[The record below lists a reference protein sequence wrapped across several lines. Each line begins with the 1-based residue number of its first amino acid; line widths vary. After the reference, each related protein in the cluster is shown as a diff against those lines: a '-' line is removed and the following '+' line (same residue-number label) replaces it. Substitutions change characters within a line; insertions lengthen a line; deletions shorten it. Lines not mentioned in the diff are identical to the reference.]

1 MKLDTFIIGHLSID
15 EIVLLNGDTSFSAG
29 GAVVYSTFSAV
40 AAGNNNVGI
49 LIKTGKKEKMI
60 IDLLPV
66 RSENLNWIESKAGT
80 TSIRNEFLDD
90 KFERRI
96 TKAICQGD
104 KITLEDIPKD
114 VSSKVFQLAG
124 LMYGDYEDE
133 MIPELAKRGKVA
145 LDMQC
150 YLRRPD
156 KDTREMVY
164 GDWDRK
170 KEFFPYI
177 TYLKTDAAEAEILTG
192 ETDRR
197 KAAKMM
203 VDWGVKEALITH
215 NTEVLVYDGKD
226 YYTCP
231 LMPKSLAGRTGRG
244 DTTFAAYITERERCG
259 IQEALNYASALVSL
273 KIATPGPFKGNRA
286 DVEEFMRENFK

>member
-1 MKLDTFIIGHLSID
+1 MKLDTFIIGHLCID
-15 EIVLLNGDTSFSAG
+15 EIVSLEGDTSLSVG
-29 GAVVYSTFSAV
+29 GAVVYSLFSA
-40 AAGNNNVGI
+40 AAGGNNIGI
-49 LIKTGKKEKMI
+49 LIKSGKKEQMI
-60 IDLLPV
+60 VNVLPV
-66 RSENLNWIESKAGT
+66 HSDNINWVESKAGT

-90 KFERRI
+90 KCERRI
-96 TKAICQGD
+96 TKALCQGD
-104 KITLEDIPKD
+104 MIMMDDIPKD
-114 VSSKVFQLAG
+114 VSSRVFQMAG

-133 MIPELAKRGKVA
+133 MIPMLSERGKVA

-156 KDTREMVY
+156 KDTKEMVY

-197 KAAKMM
+197 RAAKMM

-215 NTEVLVYDGKD
+215 NTEVLVYDGD
-226 YYTCP
+226 RYYTCP
-231 LMPKSLAGRTGRG
+231 LKPRSLAGRTGRG
-244 DTTFAAYITERERCG
+244 DTTFSAYITERERCG

-273 KIATPGPFKGNRA
+273 KIETPGPFKGSRA
-286 DVEEFMRENFK
+286 DVERFMKENFK